1 VSELVVIVLKRDRLS
16 SCVSPYS
23 STEHETSL
31 VVLLVQSPVSI
42 FISTA
47 GFCGVGFFNLT
58 EFCMYD
64 KLMRN
69 INGSLIIVLPN
80 SCVCVQPS

>member
-1 VSELVVIVLKRDRLS
+1 MSELVVIVLKRDRSS

-47 GFCGVGFFNLT
+47 GFCGVACLHLT
-58 EFCMYD
+58 YRILHD